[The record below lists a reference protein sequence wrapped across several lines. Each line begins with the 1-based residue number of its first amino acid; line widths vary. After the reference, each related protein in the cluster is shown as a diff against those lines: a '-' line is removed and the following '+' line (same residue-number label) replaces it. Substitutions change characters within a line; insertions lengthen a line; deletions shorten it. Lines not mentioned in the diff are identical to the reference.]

1 MRGSKRKPSHRCA
14 PGVASGGSSRALARE
29 RRDAPHRT
37 EFEREASSERRY
49 KLTFFSLSLFSLL
62 SDGNRLFSSH
72 SQRFV
77 PLARRSLPQ
86 RHCRHSCCQAPEAE
100 KEKRKAALP
109 TSDDG
114 QSNDDGCRRRKCCCR
129 KSVPSP
135 FSRRRP
141 LPRLDV
147 LPRDGSSAGARRRAR
162 RGVEPRVRLR
172 EAARRY
178 ENGIWLDCFC
188 FLSLSR
194 RLLPLSL

>member
-114 QSNDDGCRRRKCCCR
+114 
-129 KSVPSP
+129 SP